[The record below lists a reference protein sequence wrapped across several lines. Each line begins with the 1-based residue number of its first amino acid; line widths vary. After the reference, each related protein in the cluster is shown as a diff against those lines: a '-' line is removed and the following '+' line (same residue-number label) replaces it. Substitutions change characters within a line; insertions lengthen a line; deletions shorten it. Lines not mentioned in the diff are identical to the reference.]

1 MSARAIGLFWVVI
14 CGPAAAAD
22 GAWVAFYRE
31 GNRSV
36 AFERATVTDKSVNL
50 LRVSPKKSTGDV
62 VYAWEIVTELHEF
75 DCASRTY
82 RLLTKK
88 IYDESGKMTADET
101 SVVKAMSEAFKD
113 RGHPL
118 DTEALKKAHTL
129 VCAKAEPAPAKP
141 FADMRT
147 ALSWMAN

>member
-14 CGPAAAAD
+14 CWPAAAAD

-31 GNRSV
+31 GNQSV
-36 AFERATVTDKSVNL
+36 AFERASISDKSVNL
-50 LRVSPKKSTGDV
+50 LRVSPKKSTGDL
-62 VYAWEIVTELHEF
+62 VYAWEIVTQVHEF

-88 IYDESGKMTADET
+88 IFDEFGRMTADET
-101 SVVKAMSEAFKD
+101 SIVKAMNDAFKN
-113 RGHPL
+113 RRHPL
-118 DTEALKKAHTL
+118 DTDALKKAHTL

-141 FADMRT
+141 FVNMLE